1 MVNGI
6 VASPFAVNH
15 MLANMFYSVHRLL
28 YAVSP
33 GILGMASV
41 RRLNEVSLIWLGLA
55 DISANYVCVYV
66 DTHMC
71 R

>member
-41 RRLNEVSLIWLGLA
+41 RRLNEVRA
-55 DISANYVCVYV
+55 DVSANYVCVYV

>member
-41 RRLNEVSLIWLGLA
+41 RRLNEVRA
-55 DISANYVCVYV
+55 DVSAHYVCVYV